1 MASKHS
7 YKSHPMPTMNG
18 VKHGTMRAICCAFPA
33 DMFVTIQQ
41 MALKDG
47 VSFAEQVRTIIEW
60 GLETIHTEDE

>member
-18 VKHGTMRAICCAFPA
+18 TKHGTMRSIYCAFPPE
-33 DMFVTIQQ
+33 MFDTIQQ
-41 MALKDG
+41 MAKKDG

-60 GLETIHTEDE
+60 GLETVHTDDR